1 MFERLRDDF
10 QLAIIV
16 LFGALSVVAI
26 LPFAVFRF
34 ATGQPWVGL
43 LDLLLCV
50 PLLGAAVHAW
60 RTGRTQAAGLVLI
73 VTMTIGLALVAGA
86 IGRSAVLWVYCAIVA
101 AFFIAPRSW
110 AVASSSV
117 LILSILLRQTMFPTH
132 LEATTFAVTAALVS
146 LFAFIFAWRTEIQ
159 RDKLEAM
166 ASQDVLTGAG
176 TRRLMDVE
184 LQQVALAGSGRY
196 GLALIDLDRFKQVND
211 RHGHE
216 AGDAVL
222 REFAA
227 IVRDSVRK
235 FDRLYRFGGEEF
247 VLLIGAS
254 REAELVAALDK
265 LHRQLRERLL
275 GPSGQVTVSIGAA
288 MQRPGESVADWL
300 ARADA
305 ALYRAKRGGRNRLV
319 VDGED
324 VSELLPAERRGGGP
338 QSKRA

>member
-1 MFERLRDDF
+1 MFQRLRDDF

-43 LDLLLCV
+43 LDLLLCL
-50 PLLGAAVHAW
+50 PLVGGAAHAW
-60 RTGRTQAAGLVLI
+60 RSGQTRTAGLVLI
-73 VTMTIGLALVAGA
+73 FAMTIGLSLVAGS

-146 LFAFIFAWRTEIQ
+146 LFAFIFAWRTELQ
-159 RDKLEAM
+159 RDQLEAM
-166 ASQDVLTGAG
+166 AAEDALTGAG
-176 TRRLMDVE
+176 SRRLMDVE
-184 LQQVALAGSGRY
+184 LQQVAAADSTSH
-196 GLALIDLDRFKQVND
+196 GLALIDLDRFKRVND
-211 RHGHE
+211 QHGHE

-247 VLLIGAS
+247 VLLVGAAS
-254 REAELVAALDK
+254 EAELGAALEK
-265 LHRQLRERLL
+265 VHQQLRERLA
-275 GPSGQVTVSIGAA
+275 GPGGPVTVSIGAA
-288 MQRPGESVADWL
+288 LRRPGERVADWL
-300 ARADA
+300 VRADR
-305 ALYRAKRGGRNRLV
+305 ALYRAKRGGRDRLV
-319 VDGED
+319 IDADGAGED
-324 VSELLPAERRGGGP
+324 PIVERRAERPLTR
-338 QSKRA
+338 RA